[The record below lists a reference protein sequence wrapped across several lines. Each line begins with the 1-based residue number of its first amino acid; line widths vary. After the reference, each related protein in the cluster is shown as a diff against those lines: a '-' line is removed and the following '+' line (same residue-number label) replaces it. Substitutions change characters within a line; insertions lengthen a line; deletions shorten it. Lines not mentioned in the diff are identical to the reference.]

1 VANSWQTRLT
11 SGKQLANKVNKWQTA
26 GKQGYQV
33 ANSWQTMFIS
43 GKQLANNVYKWQ
55 TAGKQG

>member
-26 GKQGYQV
+26 GKQCLQV
-33 ANSWQTMFIS
+33 ANSWQTTLIS
-43 GKQLANNVYKWQ
+43 GKHLANKVEKWQ